1 LTSSGSGDDDG
12 TSSSFSSTSSFFFCL
27 LSLLSLDTAED
38 EATEEGEAVEA
49 LLLCLVATAFGF
61 DGSTVVVDVVLGLA
75 ADGLLET
82 SMMTSLFL
90 VPFAG
95 SIGDRDSIFDFSNL
109 VVCLLG
115 EEDDMFYV

>member
-27 LSLLSLDTAED
+27 LSLLSLVTAVD
-38 EATEEGEAVEA
+38 EATEEGEAVET

-61 DGSTVVVDVVLGLA
+61 DGITVVVVDVVLA
-75 ADGLLET
+75 ADGHLET

-95 SIGDRDSIFDFSNL
+95 SMGDRDSIFDFSNL

-115 EEDDMFYV
+115 EEVAMFYV